1 MDARRDCHLGITSRA
16 IVRDNAVGPFQK
28 NAALKVWSKCNKN
41 EKSLDES
48 CLRDDY
54 VAKLRNRT
62 NAEIKELKECHR
74 TMPTESLGKCLG
86 VNILA
91 QRKLYKK
98 MEDAAFV
105 YRSMYHEHLQH
116 WLKFYAPAQLLVL
129 ASESFFEPTTIKPT
143 MQRFARFLGL
153 ADAGTMVDDKLL
165 TSASP
170 ASTANTPHEN
180 GRVYIAETPP
190 DVAASLRA
198 FLCPKTKLLAELLSR
213 HRLANATEL
222 PWLPPALKECES
234 QGGGGGGG
242 GAAAEASRAAAR
254 PRRRRGW
261 RPRWTRR
268 RRRRERRTFT
278 SRQTYE
284 RHHSAHGKF
293 GVLNLYRLD
302 RGLVAA
308 PASSG
313 VGAAEELSFFW
324 LAAFENPFGRCCAAM
339 AAKRAATCT
348 RSPSEQCGGKSTS
361 ASGCSP
367 E

>member
-1 MDARRDCHLGITSRA
+1 MTRSDYFFSFDDVWAKGATTYQQRWDGADAKLGECLASADRVRGEVSASYLDYPKAAERAAQLLPSAKIVVLLREPVSRLVSSFNMKWQVETCGKLTWTRRDCHLGITSRA

-28 NAALKVWSKCNKN
+28 NAALKVWSKCNRN

-153 ADAGTMVDDKLL
+153 ADAGTPTGHLL
-165 TSASP
+165 EQGLRRAR
-170 ASTANTPHEN
+170 ASTHVGPS
-180 GRVYIAETPP
+180 
-190 DVAASLRA
+190 AA
-198 FLCPKTKLLAELLSR
+198 
-213 HRLANATEL
+213 
-222 PWLPPALKECES
+222 
-234 QGGGGGGG
+234 
-242 GAAAEASRAAAR
+242 
-254 PRRRRGW
+254 
-261 RPRWTRR
+261 
-268 RRRRERRTFT
+268 
-278 SRQTYE
+278 
-284 RHHSAHGKF
+284 
-293 GVLNLYRLD
+293 
-302 RGLVAA
+302 
-308 PASSG
+308 
-313 VGAAEELSFFW
+313 
-324 LAAFENPFGRCCAAM
+324 
-339 AAKRAATCT
+339 
-348 RSPSEQCGGKSTS
+348 
-361 ASGCSP
+361 
-367 E
+367 